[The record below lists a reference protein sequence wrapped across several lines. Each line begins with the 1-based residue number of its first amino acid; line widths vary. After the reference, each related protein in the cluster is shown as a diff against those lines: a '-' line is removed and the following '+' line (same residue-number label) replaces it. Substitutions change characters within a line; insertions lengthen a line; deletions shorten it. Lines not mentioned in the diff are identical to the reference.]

1 MKLLVDM
8 NLSPAWCLTLRE
20 HGFEAEHWSHVGDP
34 RAADTVIMQWAREHG
49 CIVFTH
55 DLDFTTLL
63 ATTNADGPSVVQIRT
78 PRVVPEESAALLVR
92 VLRTHSE
99 SLERGALITI
109 DAAGERVRI
118 LPLR

>member
-8 NLSPAWCLTLRE
+8 NLSPTWCSVLRE

-34 RAADTVIMQWAREHG
+34 RAADTAVMQWAREHD

-78 PRVVPEESAALLVR
+78 PMAMPGVSAALLIR
-92 VLRTHSE
+92 ALHAHAE
-99 SLERGALITI
+99 ALQRGALVTI